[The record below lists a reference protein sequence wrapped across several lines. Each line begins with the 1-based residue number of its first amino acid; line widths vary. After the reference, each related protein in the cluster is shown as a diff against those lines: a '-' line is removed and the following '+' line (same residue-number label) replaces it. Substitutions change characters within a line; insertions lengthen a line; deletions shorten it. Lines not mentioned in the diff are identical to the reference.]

1 MDRNDFA
8 QRLKRIRIRKD
19 LNQEDLAKALNYSQQ
34 TISKWELGLTSPDP
48 EAIQKLAAYFNV
60 KVSDLLVD
68 PILLEESGHYGSP
81 LDFIYAFL
89 SSQQFKEYYD
99 LDDSSKELV
108 SKTLVHLCESMT
120 KK

>member
-1 MDRNDFA
+1 MNRNDFA
-8 QRLKRIRIRKD
+8 QRLKRIRTRKD

-48 EAIQKLAAYFNV
+48 EAVQKLARFFNI
-60 KVSDLLVD
+60 KVNDLIVD
-68 PILLEESGHYGSP
+68 PILLEESGHYGSA
-81 LDFIYAFL
+81 LDFFHAFL

-99 LDDSSKELV
+99 LDETSIELV
-108 SKTLVHLCESMT
+108 SQTLVHLCESMT